1 MPITTLLILI
11 AIGLVAGILSGFVGV
26 GGGVVIIPALIYFL
40 GLNQLEA
47 QGTSLAVM
55 LPPIGILAVMNYHK
69 TGNINMT
76 YGIIIALTFIV
87 GGWVGS
93 KMALKIPVV
102 KVKLIFGLFLLYIGV
117 RMVWAS
123 AKTLI
128 TEHAA

>member
-1 MPITTLLILI
+1 MSISTLLILI
-11 AIGLVAGILSGFVGV
+11 AIGLVAGIISGFVGV

-69 TGNINMT
+69 TGNINLT
-76 YGIIIALTFIV
+76 YGIIIALTFII

-102 KVKLIFGLFLLYIGV
+102 KVKLIFGLFLLYVGV

-128 TEHAA
+128 AENAA